1 MENTTLLSDIKCLN
15 SCLDLPGCVTGEM
28 CKRYIENVYIFPN
41 FVEWIYIGL
50 YIILFCSGL
59 IGNTLVCYVIYTC
72 HHMQTFV
79 NMFIFNLAVADFL
92 VILVCLPST
101 MMADVTETWYLG
113 ETMCKVVPFLQ
124 TTSVTVSVLTLS
136 AISVE
141 RYFAICKP
149 WTRRL
154 SRRFILRIIIAI
166 WFIGIVVSIPD
177 LVYYSVTTTFQESV
191 TFYLRYCSRRWTV
204 RDNMIYNLVILI
216 VLYSIPICLMAYTYA
231 IISKQL
237 WRKDLPGIVE
247 AEHRPMNKMVSSGP
261 ESQLRSRQRAAKML
275 IAIVVVFAVCYLPVH
290 VLNLTRYT
298 ASFGEIP
305 AKWISIIVL
314 TSHILCYANSVVN
327 PFIYNF
333 MSAKFRKEFQSVLR
347 LSRCKCTSKKI
358 RVPSVM
364 TSSKNKSSLPRTER
378 YEMNTVSSKQSWSK
392 ASSIR
397 KAQNPQE
404 KYG

>member
-1 MENTTLLSDIKCLN
+1 
-15 SCLDLPGCVTGEM
+15 
-28 CKRYIENVYIFPN
+28 F
-41 FVEWIYIGL
+41 
-50 YIILFCSGL
+50 
-59 IGNTLVCYVIYTC
+59 
-72 HHMQTFV
+72 
-79 NMFIFNLAVADFL
+79 
-92 VILVCLPST
+92 
-101 MMADVTETWYLG
+101 
-113 ETMCKVVPFLQ
+113 Q

-154 SRRFILRIIIAI
+154 SKRFILRTIICI
-166 WFIGIVVSIPD
+166 WLIGFSVSIPD
-177 LVYYSVTTTFQESV
+177 LIYYSVTNTFHESV
-191 TFYLRYCSRRWTV
+191 TFYLRYCSRQWLV
-204 RDNMIYNLVILI
+204 RDNMIFNLVILI

-231 IISKQL
+231 VISKQL

-247 AEHRPMNKMVSSGP
+247 AEHRPMNKMASSGP

-298 ASFGEIP
+298 TAFTEIP
-305 AKWISIIVL
+305 ANWISIIVL

-347 LSRCKCTSKKI
+347 LSKCKCTSKNI
-358 RVPSVM
+358 RVPSIM
-364 TSSKNKSSLPRTER
+364 TTSSKNKNSLPRTER
-378 YEMNTVSSKQSWSK
+378 FEMNIVSKQSWCK
-392 ASSIR
+392 ASTI
-397 KAQNPQE
+397 KKDQDPQD